1 MKFTSVRRN
10 KSEKGNALALFGLAI
25 ASVTIIVGMV
35 VAPIRNA
42 YITPDNLQHGAD
54 AAARA
59 ASAEFKRNYVMATM
73 VTAAQNAL
81 DSYNIQPQSWAVETC
96 DSVAADNPGLLP
108 AVDHLAALIAIEH
121 ANHPGKEVCTDPMR
135 KLVRVSVTAAVEPDG
150 LPATV
155 EVLAEAAS
163 VDLVLAIDTSESMT
177 YGWPSNPT
185 SGDARNPVICN
196 AADPTGVDGMPG
208 NCFPFQD
215 VKLAAQLLLNN
226 MYFPYDRVSVVTFDK
241 SAVMQLPLSSDYD
254 TVSNAIRGL
263 QVYEGNNNC
272 PYTRADRPGDPSTY
286 PALSD
291 SDGYGIINPC
301 RLFSGGSPDTYI
313 GLDCPLFYGPTPL
326 EDASQCTTTNIADGV
341 ALSGS
346 ILTGA
351 RPGALP
357 VLVLLS
363 DGAANAAHNQVGGQI
378 CPSDYNSYTW
388 TGALCRDDDALLR
401 HCSLVSDTDCTNAT
415 YPRGYPP
422 YPYNTIN
429 VVDQTHYDA
438 DDRARDMFDIVSRN
452 SALVFT
458 VGMGDAR
465 KTDNGW
471 DSNSPPVAPGETL
484 LKYGAFGTTYD
495 MSHDPNARIGQYY
508 YGSDAASLSN
518 AFLAVSNQ
526 LNTNLVPTPTPT
538 LSPTPGGDTA
548 TPYPTGTMTSTVT
561 PDLNTATMTPTETS
575 TIAYTATATLDPCQA
590 TATPTPR
597 RIDSIGQPASLP
609 RGCPETSTPTATQSI
624 LTPTKTSTP
633 TRTVTRTPTKT
644 ATPVTLTFTS
654 LAVQDGWVLESSEN
668 SSVGGSLNSAANV
681 FRLGDD
687 AANRQ
692 YRAILSF
699 NTAALPDNAVI
710 RSAAIRIKYF
720 STIGA
725 NPFSSL
731 GNLWAQIRQGSF
743 NNNAALEI
751 ADFSALP
758 STTSIAGVFNGPV
771 SNWYNAPLTA
781 AGRAYLNRSG
791 LTQFRLLFAL
801 DDNNNHVAD
810 YMNFYSGNYPGSQ
823 PQLVIT
829 YTVP

>member
-1 MKFTSVRRN
+1 
-10 KSEKGNALALFGLAI
+10 
-25 ASVTIIVGMV
+25 
-35 VAPIRNA
+35 
-42 YITPDNLQHGAD
+42 
-54 AAARA
+54 
-59 ASAEFKRNYVMATM
+59 
-73 VTAAQNAL
+73 
-81 DSYNIQPQSWAVETC
+81 
-96 DSVAADNPGLLP
+96 
-108 AVDHLAALIAIEH
+108 
-121 ANHPGKEVCTDPMR
+121 
-135 KLVRVSVTAAVEPDG
+135 
-150 LPATV
+150 
-155 EVLAEAAS
+155 
-163 VDLVLAIDTSESMT
+163 
-177 YGWPSNPT
+177 
-185 SGDARNPVICN
+185 
-196 AADPTGVDGMPG
+196 
-208 NCFPFQD
+208 
-215 VKLAAQLLLNN
+215 
-226 MYFPYDRVSVVTFDK
+226 
-241 SAVMQLPLSSDYD
+241 MQLPLSNDYD
-254 TVSNAIRGL
+254 TVNNAIRGL

-291 SDGYGIINPC
+291 SDGYGAINPC
-301 RLFSGGSPDTYI
+301 RLFSGGSPNTYI

-326 EDASQCTTTNIADGV
+326 EDASHCTTTNTADGV
-341 ALSGS
+341 ALAGS

-351 RPGALP
+351 RPDALP

-363 DGAANAAHNQVGGQI
+363 DGAANTAHNAGGGLI
-378 CPSDYNSYTW
+378 CPSTYNSYTW
-388 TGALCRDDDALLR
+388 SGGLCRDDDALLR
-401 HCSLVSDTDCTNAT
+401 HCSLVSDTDCMNAT
-415 YPRGYPP
+415 YPKGALYPHD
-422 YPYNTIN
+422 TISI
-429 VVDQTHYDA
+429 VDPTNYDP

-471 DSNSPPVAPGETL
+471 DSNNPPVAPGETL

-495 MSHDPNARIGQYY
+495 MSDPNARIGQYY
-508 YGSDAASLSN
+508 YGSDAASLAD

-538 LSPTPGGDTA
+538 VTPTPGGDTA
-548 TPYPTGTMTSTVT
+548 TPTITVT

-575 TIAYTATATLDPCQA
+575 TIANTVTATLDPCQA
-590 TATPTPR
+590 TATVTPTPR
-597 RIDSIGQPASLP
+597 RFDSIGQPASLP
-609 RGCPETSTPTATQSI
+609 KGCPETPTPTQASVLTPTR
-624 LTPTKTSTP
+624 TPTKTYTP

-668 SSVGGSLNSAANV
+668 SNVGGSLNSAANV

-699 NTAALPDNAVI
+699 NTVALPDNAVI
-710 RSAAIRIKYF
+710 RSAVIRIKYY

-731 GNLWAQIRQGSF
+731 GNLWAQIRQGPF
-743 NNNAALEI
+743 NNNSALEI
-751 ADFSALP
+751 ADFSAPP

-781 AGRAYLNRSG
+781 AGRVYLNRSG

-801 DDNNNHVAD
+801 DDNNNHAAD

-829 YTVP
+829 YVVP